1 MAYCTYLSV
10 ACIATPGV
18 YLSHET
24 FTHASDASS
33 CAANEIFALR
43 SCFKDQGME
52 KLTVL
57 NTKGYT
63 GHPMGTCIPT
73 LTRPPPICL
82 SHAYIHP
89 LSLPSGVSFEDV
101 AAVQILRTGITPPIA
116 NLDEANTD
124 PYLGKINLGK
134 GK

>member
-1 MAYCTYLSV
+1 
-10 ACIATPGV
+10 V

-43 SCFKDQGME
+43 RCFGDSGME
-52 KLTVL
+52 KLTLL

-63 GHPMGTCIPT
+63 GHPM
-73 LTRPPPICL
+73 
-82 SHAYIHP
+82 
-89 LSLPSGVSFEDV
+89 GVSFEDV
-101 AAVQILRTGITPPIA
+101 AAVQILRTGVMPPVA

-134 GK
+134 GTCGCVCACASARGMERMRE

>member
-1 MAYCTYLSV
+1 M
-10 ACIATPGV
+10 

-63 GHPMGTCIPT
+63 GHPMGMFVRACLHPHLTPPTPSSHPCLTTTHTHTHSFIP
-73 LTRPPPICL
+73 L
-82 SHAYIHP
+82 A
-89 LSLPSGVSFEDV
+89 GVSFEDV

-116 NLDEANTD
+116 NLDETNTD
-124 PYLGKINLGK
+124 PYLGKINLSK
-134 GK
+134 GA